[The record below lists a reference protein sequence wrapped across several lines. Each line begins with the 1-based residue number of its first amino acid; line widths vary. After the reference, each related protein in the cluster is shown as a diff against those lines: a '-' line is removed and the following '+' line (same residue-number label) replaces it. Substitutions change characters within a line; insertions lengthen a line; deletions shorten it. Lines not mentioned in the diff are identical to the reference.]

1 VTTATA
7 LPVEADELVHIEV
20 PEGDWVPPDQRD
32 WGYAVETLRRPSR
45 RGMEWLA
52 EHGWNTG
59 EARRIAKLGQ
69 RHGFNSPLLDRLIPS
84 FLADRKHAR
93 TAPVF
98 ARALDGLGRLAVRFA
113 AVLAQ
118 RALGGSAT
126 LPEGRRLPSLRPRT
140 TPNAPNAPP
149 IVLPALQA
157 AGVAHRVETC
167 PMT

>member
-1 VTTATA
+1 MTTATA
-7 LPVEADELVHIEV
+7 LPVEAAGLVYIEV
-20 PEGDWVPPDQRD
+20 PESDWDPVEREL
-32 WGYAVETLRRPSR
+32 GYAVETLRRPSP

-69 RHGFNSPLLDRLIPS
+69 RHGFSSSLLDRLIPI

-93 TAPVF
+93 TTPVLT
-98 ARALDGLGRLAVRFA
+98 RGVLDSIDRLAVRFA

-118 RALGGSAT
+118 RALGASAT
-126 LPEGRRLPSLRPRT
+126 LLEIRRLPSLRPRR

-149 IVLPALQA
+149 IALPALQA
-157 AGVAHRVETC
+157 AGLAHRVETC
-167 PMT
+167 PM